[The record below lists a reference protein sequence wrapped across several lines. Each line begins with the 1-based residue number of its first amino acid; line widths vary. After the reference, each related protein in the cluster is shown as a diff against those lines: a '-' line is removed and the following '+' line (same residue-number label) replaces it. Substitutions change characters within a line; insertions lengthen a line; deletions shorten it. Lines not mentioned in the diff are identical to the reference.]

1 MIEVKVKIPDDEVEF
16 DKAVKKFKK
25 ICNNLGF
32 LQELRERRYFE
43 KPSDKKRKE
52 RNAKTRRRK

>member
-1 MIEVKVKIPDDEVEF
+1 MIEIIIKNPGNEIEF

-43 KPSDKKRKE
+43 KKSDKKRRE